1 MCKRIVIV
9 TPPNDPANED
19 VLSESASDLTRI
31 RDRADAQFEAN
42 VHAPSPAIAEAPEV
56 AVEPCSV
63 TVCGK
68 VAQRHAKDGT
78 YAEGSEPLFRRYE
91 FESPVDTERDTATWE
106 NGFLTVR
113 MPKVGATRTGSDS
126 SQVSPVC
133 SPVRN
138 PVCSPVCNSECAPL
152 AFVPGL
158 LQECEEKMRL
168 IVLYSSL
175 KIDALLSAD
184 KVSQV
189 VKDLSWEMLVEHIR
203 EHGCHSPLPDG

>member
-9 TPPNDPANED
+9 TPPNDPANEG
-19 VLSESASDLTRI
+19 VVSESASDLTRI

-63 TVCGK
+63 IVCGK
-68 VAQRHAKDGT
+68 VEQRHGKDGT
-78 YAEGSEPLFRRYE
+78 YAEGSEPMLRRYE
-91 FESPVDTERDTATWE
+91 FESRVDTERATATWE

-113 MPKVGATRTGSDS
+113 MPIVGATRTGSDS

-133 SPVRN
+133 SPVCG
-138 PVCSPVCNSECAPL
+138 PVRTPVGNSECEPL
-152 AFVPGL
+152 AFVPGP
-158 LQECEEKMRL
+158 LQECEEKMRR
-168 IVLYSSL
+168 IMLYSSL
-175 KIDALLSAD
+175 KIDALLSGD

-189 VKDLSWEMLVEHIR
+189 VKDHSWEMLVEHIR